1 MTTKANALNWFE
13 LYVTDFARARRFYE
27 TILKT
32 PLQYAQTE
40 SCTEGPK
47 DGCLMAMFPFEM
59 EKGVG
64 GSITKMKEGAPG
76 PGGTMVYLNVEG
88 DLDGV
93 LQRIPKAGGS
103 VVKPKFSIG
112 QHGFIALFND
122 TEGNLVGLH
131 SLK

>member
-1 MTTKANALNWFE
+1 
-13 LYVTDFARARRFYE
+13 
-27 TILKT
+27 
-32 PLQYAQTE
+32 
-40 SCTEGPK
+40 
-47 DGCLMAMFPFEM
+47 MAMFPFDM

-64 GSITKMKEGAPG
+64 GAITKMKDIAPG
-76 PGGTMVYLNVEG
+76 VGGTIIYLNVEG

-93 LQRIPKAGGS
+93 LERIPPAGGS

-112 QHGFIALFND
+112 EHGFIALLKD

>member
-1 MTTKANALNWFE
+1 MTTKTNALNWFE

-32 PLQYAQTE
+32 PLQDPQME
-40 SCTEGPK
+40 SCAEGPK
-47 DGCLMAMFPFEM
+47 DGCQMAMFPFDM

-64 GSITKMKEGAPG
+64 GSITKMKDMAPG
-76 PGGTMVYLNVEG
+76 AGGTIVYLNVEG

-93 LQRIPKAGGS
+93 LQRIPKVGGT

-112 QHGFIALFND
+112 QHGFIALFKD